1 MTQTT
6 KRKIVTTL
14 ILLAVLGTLGY
25 TAHTL
30 NLIAVIRQMHGG

>member
-14 ILLAVLGTLGY
+14 ILLAVLGTFGY